1 MSNLTLSVTVITLNE
16 EENIRRCLDSVRFAD
31 EIVIVDSGSKDT
43 TCQVAREYTS
53 KVFFHSLQGFGLQ
66 KQFAVAKASGD
77 WILSLDADEWLSDE
91 AQQSLKTLLRGSSRE
106 VQFNGYSIYR
116 RNLFL
121 GRPMRYCGW
130 YVPILRL
137 FRRGYGRFN
146 EKLVHEELVVNGPV
160 GLLKGDIIHAPY
172 KDLLHH
178 LDKMKQYALLDAREL
193 INRKRKV
200 HGWHGPMNLVLRPFL
215 KFIEKYVIQ
224 QGYREGLHGLVLSSM
239 AAIGVFL
246 IHAQCWDLQRMGEDS
261 KKETDL

>member
-43 TCQVAREYTS
+43 TCQVAREYTG
-53 KVFFHSLQGFGLQ
+53 KVFFHSMQGFGLQ
-66 KQFAVAKASGD
+66 KQFAVERASGD

-178 LDKMKQYALLDAREL
+178 LDKMKHYALLDAREL

-200 HGWHGPMNLVLRPFL
+200 HGWHGPMNLLLRPFL

-246 IHAQCWDLQRMGEDS
+246 IHAQCWDLQRMGKDS
-261 KKETDL
+261 KKETDV